1 MPFRPADRWLSL
13 AVISLIGAACLS
25 AAMASTPLIDAVK
38 RGDAT
43 AVKAMLAKK
52 ADVNGTDADG
62 STALHWAAQE
72 NQPVIAG
79 MLIDAGAKVNAGTRY
94 NITPLALAAKS
105 GSAAI
110 IERLLKAGVDPNSTS
125 GEGETALMT
134 ASLNGNLE
142 TVKTLLVHEAKVNSV
157 EPFRGQTAL
166 MWAAGEGNAKAA
178 ELLVEFGG
186 NVKAKSKNGF
196 TAFLFAVRNHRTD
209 AAKILLDHGAN
220 VGDTAPDG
228 TTALSMAIVNGYYDL
243 ASMLL
248 DYKADPNAPDIN
260 GSPLSSIGWMR
271 KPGTPWE
278 AAALGED
285 PLGPPRQTGDV
296 TSLQLAEK
304 LLDHGADPNARIK
317 WKEMHMT
324 IGLGTTRNPPNIP
337 LGRHYLSF
345 VGATPFYVAARNGD
359 APYMR
364 LLVKHG
370 ADPMIPTE
378 VGVTPLMAAAGL
390 DYYEGETPGP
400 FNGVTEAERLEA
412 VKLCLELGNDINA
425 RTHLGDFPMI
435 GSPEFTLLDY
445 PENMKD
451 LLDLGVGDPRWDGMT
466 PLYGAI
472 ISNQPS
478 IVQYLVDQGA
488 QLDVKNRLGWTPLM
502 ITRGLFM
509 ANSKKLF
516 PAAEQILTRALIAK
530 GLPVPEAKP
539 ASGGQPVGK

>member
-1 MPFRPADRWLSL
+1 MSVHRWFGIAALSL
-13 AVISLIGAACLS
+13 AGAACV
-25 AAMASTPLIDAVK
+25 AAAPGSLPSTSPLIDAVK
-38 RGDAT
+38 HGDT
-43 AVKAMLAKK
+43 AAVRSLLAKK
-52 ADVNGTDADG
+52 ADVNTADSTG

-72 NQPVIAG
+72 NQPAIAAL
-79 MLIDAGAKVNAGTRY
+79 LIDAGAKVNAVTRY
-94 NITPLALAAKS
+94 NMTPLALACEN

-110 IERLLKAGVDPNSTS
+110 VDRLLKAGVDPNSVS
-125 GEGETALMT
+125 GEGQTALMT
-134 ASLNGNLE
+134 AALNGNVE
-142 TVKTLLVHEAKVNSV
+142 TIKLLLTHEAKVNTV

-166 MWAAGEGNAKAA
+166 MWAAGEGNSAA
-178 ELLVEFGG
+178 TEMLIEFGG
-186 NVKAKSKNGF
+186 TVKAKSKSGF
-196 TAFLFAVRNHRTD
+196 TPFLFAVRNHRMA
-209 AAKILLDHGAN
+209 AAKVLLEHGAN

-228 TTALSMAIVNGYYDL
+228 TTALNMAVVNGYYDL

-248 DYKADPNAPDIN
+248 DYKADPNAPDPN
-260 GSPLSSIGWMR
+260 GSPLHSIGWMR

-285 PLGPPRQTGDV
+285 PLGPPRQSGEV
-296 TSLQLAEK
+296 TSLELAQK
-304 LLDHGADPNARIK
+304 LLEHGADPNPRIT

-364 LLVKHG
+364 LLVKYG
-370 ADPMIPTE
+370 ADPSIPTE

-400 FNGVTEAERLEA
+400 FNGVSEAERLEA
-412 VKLCLELGNDINA
+412 VKLCLELGNDLEA
-425 RTHLGDFPMI
+425 RTHLGDYPMI
-435 GSPEFTLLDY
+435 GSTEYTLLDY

-466 PLYGAI
+466 ALFGAV
-472 ISNQPS
+472 ISNQPA
-478 IVQYLVDQGA
+478 IVQYLVDKGA
-488 QLDVKNRLGWTPLM
+488 KLDVRNRLGWTPLM
-502 ITRGLFM
+502 ITRGVFM

-516 PAAEQILTRALIAK
+516 PVAEQILMKAMAAQGIQETGAGTPIA
-530 GLPVPEAKP
+530 AK
-539 ASGGQPVGK
+539 

>member
-1 MPFRPADRWLSL
+1 MSLRAAHRWMGLAALSL
-13 AVISLIGAACLS
+13 AAGAYLN

-38 RGDAT
+38 RGDAS
-43 AVKAMLAKK
+43 AVRALLAKK
-52 ADVNGTDADG
+52 ADVNATNPDG
-62 STALHWAAQE
+62 ATALHWAAQE
-72 NQPVIAG
+72 NQPAIAG
-79 MLIDAGAKVNAGTRY
+79 ILIDAGAKVNAGTRY

-105 GSAAI
+105 GSAVI
-110 IERLLKAGVDPNSTS
+110 VERLLKAGVDANSTS

-134 ASLNGNLE
+134 ASMNGNADA
-142 TVKTLLVHEAKVNSV
+142 VKMLLVHEAKVNTV

-178 ELLVEFGG
+178 ELLVEFGA

-196 TAFLFAVRNHRTD
+196 TPFLFAVRNHRID
-209 AAKILLDHGAN
+209 AAKVLLEHGAE
-220 VGDTAPDG
+220 VTDTAPDG

-248 DYKADPNAPDIN
+248 DFKADPNAPDPN

-285 PLGPPRQTGDV
+285 PLGPPHQTGDV

-304 LLDHGADPNARIK
+304 LLEHGADPNARIQ
-317 WKEMHMT
+317 WKEMRMT
-324 IGLGTTRNPPNIP
+324 VGLGTTRNPPNIP

-370 ADPMIPTE
+370 ADPMLATA

-400 FNGVTEAERLEA
+400 FNGVPEADRLEA

-425 RTHLGDFPMI
+425 RTHLGDYPMI
-435 GSPEFTLLDY
+435 GSPAFTLLDY

-466 PLYGAI
+466 PLFGAI
-472 ISNQPS
+472 ISNQPA

-488 QLDVKNRLGWTPLM
+488 QLDARNRLGWTPLM

-516 PAAEQILTRALIAK
+516 PAAEEILTKALKAK
-530 GLPVPEAKP
+530 GLPV
-539 ASGGQPVGK
+539 Q

>member
-1 MPFRPADRWLSL
+1 MSLRPAAPRFIKCGVLLTVSL
-13 AVISLIGAACLS
+13 MGAAYLNS
-25 AAMASTPLIDAVK
+25 AMASTPLIDAVK
-38 RGDAT
+38 RGDVNT
-43 AVKAMLAKK
+43 VKSLLARK
-52 ADVNGTDADG
+52 ADVNATDPDG
-62 STALHWAAQE
+62 STALHWAAQG

-79 MLIDAGAKVNAGTRY
+79 LLIDAGAKVNASTRY
-94 NITPLALAAKS
+94 NITPLSLAAKA

-110 IERLLKAGVDPNSTS
+110 VERLLKAGVDPNSTS

-134 ASLNGNLE
+134 ASLNGNVD
-142 TVKTLLVHEAKVNSV
+142 TVKVLLVHEAKVNTV

-186 NVKAKSKNGF
+186 DVKAKSKNGF
-196 TAFLFAVRNHRTD
+196 TAFLFAVRNHRSE
-209 AAKILLDHGAN
+209 AAKVLLDHGAN
-220 VGDTAPDG
+220 VGDRAPDG

-248 DYKADPNAPDIN
+248 DFKADPNAPDPN
-260 GSPLSSIGWMR
+260 GSPLASVGWMR

-285 PLGPPRQTGDV
+285 PLGPPRQSGDV
-296 TSLQLAEK
+296 TTLELAEK
-304 LLDHGADPNARIK
+304 LLDHGADPNAKIK
-317 WKEMHMT
+317 WKEIRMT
-324 IGLGTTRNPPNIP
+324 IGLGITRNPPNIP

-345 VGATPFYVAARNGD
+345 IGATPFYIAARNGD
-359 APYMR
+359 VAYMK

-370 ADPMIPTE
+370 ADPSIPTD

-400 FNGVTEAERLEA
+400 FNGVPEPERLAA

-425 RTHLGDFPMI
+425 RTHLGDYPMI

-445 PENMKD
+445 PENMKE
-451 LLDLGVGDPRWDGMT
+451 LVDLGVGDPRWDGMT
-466 PLYGAI
+466 ALFGAI

-488 QLDVKNRLGWTPLM
+488 QLNARNRLGWTPLM

-516 PAAEQILTRALIAK
+516 PAAEEILVKAMTAK
-530 GLPVPEAKP
+530 GMKVE
-539 ASGGQPVGK
+539 